1 MSISD
6 LLVRLKQE
14 KVTPVTPSNLKG
26 LPLEAP
32 SLLKVTPVTPVTP
45 QKTIVCKISENEA
58 QETTLDR
65 ESFEERAAIM
75 EHEGG
80 LSREQAVVEKCNQ
93 CRHFNKFG
101 NCLMPQEAGLTTR
114 FELIRA
120 PGEACQVFELKP
132 APY

>member
-1 MSISD
+1 MS
-6 LLVRLKQE
+6 LKALIYGVLGE
-14 KVTPVTPSNLKG
+14 CDTRTIDRTLDC
-26 LPLEAP
+26 
-32 SLLKVTPVTPVTP
+32 
-45 QKTIVCKISENEA
+45 KTIVRTPLNRAHENAQSAQSTIDPEA
-58 QETTLDR
+58 
-65 ESFEERAAIM
+65 FEERTAIM

>member
-1 MSISD
+1 MAIAD
-6 LLVRLKQE
+6 LLARLKQE
-14 KVTPVTPSNLKG
+14 NVSPVSPCNPTEVTRKG
-26 LPLEAP
+26 P
-32 SLLKVTPVTPVTP
+32 SLLNVTRVTPVTP
-45 QKTIVCKISENEA
+45 QKTIVCKKSENEA

-101 NCLMPQEAGLTTR
+101 NCLMPQEAGLTNKVR
-114 FELIRA
+114 S
-120 PGEACQVFELKP
+120 
-132 APY
+132 